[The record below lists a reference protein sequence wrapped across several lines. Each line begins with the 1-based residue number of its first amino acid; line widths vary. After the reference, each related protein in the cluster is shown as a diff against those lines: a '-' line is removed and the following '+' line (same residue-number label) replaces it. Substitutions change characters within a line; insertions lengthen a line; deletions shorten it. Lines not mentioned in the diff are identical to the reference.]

1 MKKVFILLASAAV
14 VLTLA
19 LSVGCEKPDTEGD
32 FSVELVG
39 DTIKQDTA
47 GASVNFEF
55 VLKNNTDDNLTLSL
69 DLPQDLQEL
78 PTNWWGSICDTL
90 CYLLPHEVDVPA
102 KGSHEGLHV
111 AIQSDTLSTE
121 GKVVMT
127 VTDGEEVDSQTF
139 ILRIEG

>member
-1 MKKVFILLASAAV
+1 MKKLFILLASAAV

-32 FSVELVG
+32 FSVEPVG

-69 DLPQDLQEL
+69 DLPKDLQEL
-78 PTNWWGSICDTL
+78 PTNRWWGSICDTL

-102 KGSHEGLHV
+102 KGSRVPSVIPFATFCLTKWMCLPKDRTRD
-111 AIQSDTLSTE
+111 STLPYKATP
-121 GKVVMT
+121 
-127 VTDGEEVDSQTF
+127 
-139 ILRIEG
+139 